1 MPLKSMIKS
10 ALPHAVRARLVAARK
25 VLLADFQDI
34 YVLPLDAP
42 GPEVSCEDDVTFSTH
57 DAAAALELSARV
69 WPDEGAAPA
78 RRQALARLEAG
89 DRLIIGRIGDEPV
102 MYGWL
107 AHGMVEMT
115 YGVFVPLR
123 DDIAFSYN
131 VRVHEDHR
139 RRGLL
144 GAYYGFLHARLRQA
158 GYRRLLA
165 GVARS
170 NPIAAAAHRK
180 AGFRKAGHCYTLGL
194 LRRQVTWNRLPGLPA
209 LRLTNPPAR
218 D

>member
-1 MPLKSMIKS
+1 MARA
-10 ALPHAVRARLVAARK
+10 ALHI
-25 VLLADFQDI
+25 DFQDI

-42 GPEVSCEDDVTFSTH
+42 GPVVSCEEDVTFGIH
-57 DAAAALELSARV
+57 DDATALEPAARV
-69 WPDEGAAPA
+69 WPDEGGNAA

-107 AHGMVEMT
+107 AHGVVEMT

-144 GAYYGFLHARLRQA
+144 GAYYGFLRAWLRQA
-158 GYRRLLA
+158 DYRRLLA

-209 LRLTNPPAR
+209 LHLTRPPAR
-218 D
+218 G